1 MLGLKRN
8 LAAFLHLFGLSCLG
22 GAVFLELLV
31 LSDIIRRGYFL
42 GVEPNLAV
50 ALFELSLAACAA
62 AYCGFLCL
70 HTLKAQGENLDGG
83 CESGS

>member
-1 MLGLKRN
+1 LKRK
-8 LAAFLHLFGLSCLG
+8 LVAFLHLFGLSCLG

-50 ALFELSLAACAA
+50 ALFEVE
-62 AYCGFLCL
+62 
-70 HTLKAQGENLDGG
+70 TR
-83 CESGS
+83 